1 MRKSFSVMVITGALV
16 LLSSLLSFSTPLQQ
30 TAPTTTLKKLRVSD
44 NSHFL
49 VQEDDTPFVWMG
61 DTIWG
66 WQQFSP
72 SQWDTILADRR
83 NKGFNMI
90 QIHLSPPNRRNYE
103 GNYAY
108 GGSKHADLSQPNPA
122 WWSEAD
128 NLIRKA
134 KDYGIYIGIV
144 PFWGAAALHHGYTE
158 TQLRNF
164 GR

>member
-44 NSHFL
+44 NGHFL
-49 VQEDDTPFVWMG
+49 VQEDGTPFVWMG

-83 NKGFNMI
+83 NKGFNVI
-90 QIHLSPPNRRNYE
+90 
-103 GNYAY
+103 
-108 GGSKHADLSQPNPA
+108 
-122 WWSEAD
+122 
-128 NLIRKA
+128 
-134 KDYGIYIGIV
+134 
-144 PFWGAAALHHGYTE
+144 
-158 TQLRNF
+158 
-164 GR
+164 